1 MPHPSAIK
9 VFSPTFTGITLAV
22 SPPTT
27 KNVVGGLRMIGVAKH
42 KADDNIISGYYFVN
56 LYDLYNTN
64 YPQKDV
70 YAILIVFNVNNVD
83 AIFQHLI
90 CSDGSLYVRLYQ
102 SQKWRGWK
110 KVGA

>member
-1 MPHPSAIK
+1 MQALF
-9 VFSPTFTGITLAV
+9 VGA
-22 SPPTT
+22 
-27 KNVVGGLRMIGVAKH
+27 GGLRMIGVAKH

-70 YAILIVFNVNNVD
+70 FVILIVFNVNNVD

>member
-1 MPHPSAIK
+1 
-9 VFSPTFTGITLAV
+9 
-22 SPPTT
+22 
-27 KNVVGGLRMIGVAKH
+27 MIGVAKP
-42 KADDNIISGYYFVN
+42 KADDNIISGLNFVN
-56 LYDLYNTN
+56 LYVSSNIN

-70 YAILIVFNVNNVD
+70 FAILIVFNVNNVD

-102 SQKWRGWK
+102 SQKWGGWK